1 MEILTCIDV
10 AEKAMR
16 NKNLDY
22 ALCLVAQNL
31 SYVVT
36 YMGLQIFL
44 RQQLRTAF
52 VKGCWLWYVHLHYLS
67 MPIWHL
73 PISKIRISDIGK
85 STDLPISENQNDL
98 PISVIRIFDV
108 GKLDDFLISVN

>member
-1 MEILTCIDV
+1 MEVLTCIDV

-16 NKNLDY
+16 NKNLYY

-31 SYVVT
+31 NYVVT
-36 YMGLQIFL
+36 YMGFHNIL

-52 VKGCWLWYVHLHYLS
+52 VKGSWLWYVRLHYLS

-73 PISKIRISDIGK
+73 PISKIRISDIGI
-85 STDLPISENQNDL
+85 STDLPISENQSDF
-98 PISVIRIFDV
+98 PISEIRITDI
-108 GKLDDFLISVN
+108 G